1 MKTAHTG
8 QNPSKNQLF
17 YIIQKFFDRND
28 SYIILNQNFKIV
40 VLGAGSTNFFRNFV
54 LEMPL
59 NILDKIS
66 MGVILWV
73 SYWLNNNLMVS
84 DGSTIQHRSATQG
97 IAHAKTIYSTK
108 WHRVTTRAQ
117 PRSLSYCWVFRIY
130 LSLAQWLCIH
140 FQAKLSIIE

>member
-84 DGSTIQHRSATQG
+84 DGSTIQHRSAT
-97 IAHAKTIYSTK
+97 
-108 WHRVTTRAQ
+108 
-117 PRSLSYCWVFRIY
+117 
-130 LSLAQWLCIH
+130 
-140 FQAKLSIIE
+140 